1 MDRDL
6 RIDHDG
12 GVVNIRAGA
21 IILKDGKFRFIGPNL

>member
-21 IILKDGKFRFIGPNL
+21 IILKDGNSC